1 MDDRTRAVIAGA
13 ADLALVALFV
23 VIGRASHREDEGDI
37 LVTFWPFAAG
47 LVVGWAATRGWRAP
61 FALLRT
67 GVPAWLGT
75 VVIGMLLRALS
86 GQGVQFAFVVVATI
100 VVGAFLLGWRALLVA
115 IDRSAT
121 RGRETPGP
129 LGYFL
134 RRH

>member
-1 MDDRTRAVIAGA
+1 MDDRTRAVIAA
-13 ADLALVALFV
+13 AVDLALVALFV
-23 VIGRASHREDEGDI
+23 AIGRASHREDEGAF
-37 LVTFWPFAAG
+37 LTTYWPFAVG
-47 LVVGWAATRGWRAP
+47 LAVGWAAARGWRAP

-75 VVIGMLLRALS
+75 VVVGMLLRAVS

-100 VVGAFLLGWRALLVA
+100 VVGAFLIGWRALLVA
-115 IDRSAT
+115 VDRSAG